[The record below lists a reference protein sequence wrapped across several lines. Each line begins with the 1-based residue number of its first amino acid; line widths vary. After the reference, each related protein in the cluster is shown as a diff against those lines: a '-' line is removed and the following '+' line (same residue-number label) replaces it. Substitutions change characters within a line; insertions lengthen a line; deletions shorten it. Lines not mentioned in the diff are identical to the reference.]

1 MVYKECALIKIQ
13 LKTSGFF
20 TIWTFFYNAPI
31 SLYCFYLLCLSLSC
45 TFNPPNS
52 PSSLLESTESKT

>member
-1 MVYKECALIKIQ
+1 MVYKVCALIKIQ

-20 TIWTFFYNAPI
+20 TIWTFFYNAPT
-31 SLYCFYLLCLSLSC
+31 SLYCLYLLSQSLSLSC

-52 PSSLLESTESKT
+52 PSSLLESTE